1 MRHLQALG
9 AEVDTD
15 VLHSLYEGLEESL
28 DAAVDGLITP
38 AFMDQCFPKI
48 EDQVASL
55 MGARQERAEERSGP
69 DLDEED
75 LEQMNEAE
83 EAEAELLQQ
92 VVAAI
97 GGFLK
102 CLGDVALPRVEAL
115 VQKYF
120 NPLLAQAARG
130 HEDRWVALLVIS
142 DCLEYAPGSQKHLP
156 ALLPEL
162 VKHAQSDSH
171 DVANVCIYTLGVI
184 AEKYPAVR
192 PPPARAAEQVD
203 QTHAVHCDVLLN
215 GPMPCASGH
224 CTVTLARCMCVL
236 HVRWGARYQHVES
249 CTAHEFGPLSGRASG
264 QTTMHYNLWRG
275 GVPCRNGR
283 WSVCAGVRAASR

>member
-1 MRHLQALG
+1 M
-9 AEVDTD
+9 DTE
-15 VLHSLYEGLEESL
+15 VLHALYEGLEESL
-28 DAAVDGLITP
+28 DAAVEGLVT
-38 AFMDQCFPKI
+38 ADFMEQCFPKI
-48 EDQVASL
+48 EDQVATL
-55 MGARQERAEERSGP
+55 MGSRQDRAEERSAA

-75 LEQMNEAE
+75 IEQLNELE

-102 CLGDVALPRVEAL
+102 CLGDAALPRVEAL
-115 VQKYF
+115 VQKFF

-184 AEKYPAVR
+184 AEKYPTVCFRSAHAAAWVFR
-192 PPPARAAEQVD
+192 LPRNRVCLSCATGCHRAPVPWHV
-203 QTHAVHCDVLLN
+203 TRVHWVC
-215 GPMPCASGH
+215 
-224 CTVTLARCMCVL
+224 RCM
-236 HVRWGARYQHVES
+236 HNIM
-249 CTAHEFGPLSGRASG
+249 
-264 QTTMHYNLWRG
+264 TTCCH
-275 GVPCRNGR
+275 
-283 WSVCAGVRAASR
+283 